1 MIIFHIASRALRVKV
16 NRYSIRVS
24 CVSFRREDKL
34 EQVEEIQDTGYR
46 MGASYDSKGR
56 LSSISQESRQAKYE
70 IEDDENDHDED
81 DESTEEEEI
90 DEELEGN
97 PQEPG
102 QKKSALSNVVRWLS
116 DSIGVTDAKYQKKLR
131 VNLKKATMFRK
142 VSDPYIERIAKRM
155 DRILFK
161 KVRSIHWLFCLVLSY
176 AVVGRRPYDSR
187 RAAGM

>member
-1 MIIFHIASRALRVKV
+1 MYHSDVGISLNK
-16 NRYSIRVS
+16 
-24 CVSFRREDKL
+24 
-34 EQVEEIQDTGYR
+34 VEEIQDTGYR

-161 KVRSIHWLFCLVLSY
+161 KVRSIPWLFCLVLSY